1 MSAREK
7 DETPESDR
15 FPDAPHP
22 RFAKTLIGHK
32 MAERDALAAL
42 SEGRMPHAWL
52 IGGPEGVGKAT
63 FAWSLARFVLA
74 NPDPAQAAKS
84 ATSLSVSHDTPPGR
98 LIDRL
103 AHPDLALLRRRYE
116 EKRKVFLTQISI
128 DDVRD
133 KMTLFQRTSAFSGW
147 RVCVVDC
154 AEDLNASSANALLKL
169 IEEPPS
175 RSLFLFVA
183 QRPGQ
188 MLATIRSRSRLLMMQ
203 PLQRDD
209 VARAVTALGAP
220 WSEFGGEIAAASDM
234 AMGSVRK
241 ALRLL
246 DGERLTFERR
256 LAGMLSGLPRLDW
269 PAIHALADK
278 VWTNA
283 GLEDYEATIAAIFE
297 WLDQRVL
304 TMAEAGPARLARY
317 AEAWE
322 KVSEAVRETEALN
335 LDKRP
340 LILSIFADL
349 AAAEQAVRR

>member
-154 AEDLNASSANALLKL
+154 AEDLNASSANALLKV
-169 IEEPPS
+169 IEEPPP
-175 RSLFLFVA
+175 RSLILLVA
-183 QRPGQ
+183 HRIGAVLP
-188 MLATIRSRSRLLMMQ
+188 TIRSRCRKMMLA
-203 PLQRDD
+203 PLSDAD
-209 VARAVTALGAP
+209 VGAVVATLGAP
-220 WSEFGGEIAAASDM
+220 FADRPAADIAQAAS
-234 AMGSVRK
+234 AAKGSVRE
-241 ALRLL
+241 AL
-246 DGERLTFERR
+246 RR
-256 LAGMLSGLPRLDW
+256 LAAADGASAGAIIDAAMAALPRP
-269 PAIHALADK
+269 PAALADRLADALAAK
-278 VWTNA
+278 GANDDWAELEVALADWITQRARAAPSNA
-283 GLEDYEATIAAIFE
+283 KREE
-297 WLDQRVL
+297 WLSLWDRLRAIL
-304 TMAEAGPARLARY
+304 T
-317 AEAWE
+317 
-322 KVSEAVRETEALN
+322 ETEAIN
-335 LDKRP
+335 LDKR
-340 LILSIFADL
+340 L
-349 AAAEQAVRR
+349 AVHAALAEIETVG